1 MDKAAAV
8 ADSDESAVA
17 AVRAKN
23 DREKI
28 RNMNKPT
35 RIPVTV
41 LTGFL
46 GAGKTT
52 LLNRILSENHGKRIA
67 VIENEFGEVG
77 VDHQLVIGAEEE
89 IFETS
94 NGCICCT
101 VRGDLIRVLGQLLK
115 RRERFDYILIE
126 TTGMADPGPVAQT
139 FFLDDDLKDQFVV
152 DAIVTVVDAR
162 HFERHLQELKEPA
175 VQVGF
180 ADVVILNKTDLVN
193 ATDLARIEQKIR
205 GINGTTQVHRAVN
218 AAVPIDV
225 VLGLGAFDLDRAL
238 AVDSTFLEP
247 QYPFEWA
254 GAYELSAGRHILK
267 AGGPHGDAH
276 HEHEHEHRN
285 GHAQEQ
291 QHEHDH
297 HDHSHAALK
306 VALLPMVAA
315 TAEALAAQIEPAVRA
330 FAEGVSNVES
340 GGHLSPGK
348 APYALEMQCMGG
360 QFCIDV
366 PTAGAYALF
375 TEHAPE
381 EFGLSLNVKP
391 AAQRAFASHHHDDE
405 ISSLGIHEEQ
415 PLDARKVNDWLSYL
429 LQTHGENILRM
440 KGVLNLKGD
449 ERRYVFHGVHMMFD
463 GRPDRPWGTAG
474 RSSQLV
480 FIGRHLD
487 RDELLAG
494 FSACLA

>member
-1 MDKAAAV
+1 VDETPAV
-8 ADSDESAVA
+8 VGDDEVPVTATG
-17 AVRAKN
+17 AKN
-23 DREKI
+23 DRKEI
-28 RNMNKPT
+28 RNMNKPA

-152 DAIVTVVDAR
+152 DAIVTLVDAR
-162 HFERHLQELKEPA
+162 HFERHLTELKEPA
-175 VQVGF
+175 IQVGF
-180 ADVVILNKTDLVN
+180 ADVVILNKTDLVSV
-193 ATDLARIEQKIR
+193 TDVARIEQKIR
-205 GINGTTQVHRAVN
+205 GINGTAVVHRAVN
-218 AAVPIDV
+218 AEVPIDV

-238 AVDSTFLEP
+238 SVNSTFLEP

-254 GAYELSAGRHILK
+254 GAFEFAAGKHILK
-267 AGGPHGDAH
+267 AAGEHGHGH
-276 HEHEHEHRN
+276 HD
-285 GHAQEQ
+285 
-291 QHEHDH
+291 HDHH
-297 HDHSHAALK
+297 HDHSHTALK
-306 VALLPMVAA
+306 VALLPMPAA
-315 TAEALAAQIEPAVRA
+315 STEALAAQIEPAVRV
-330 FAEGVSNVES
+330 FAESARAVES
-340 GGHLSPGK
+340 GDRFAPGTT
-348 APYALEMQCMGG
+348 PYALDMGCMGG
-360 QFCIDV
+360 QYRIDIEK
-366 PTAGAYALF
+366 PGAYALF
-375 TEHAPE
+375 IEHAPD
-381 EFGLSLNVKP
+381 EFGLVMP
-391 AAQRAFASHHHDDE
+391 VAAAAERAFASHHHDAE
-405 ISSLGIHEEQ
+405 ISSIGIHEEKA
-415 PLDARKVNDWLSYL
+415 LDARKVNDWLSYL
-429 LQTHGENILRM
+429 LQSHGEDILRM
-440 KGVLNLKGD
+440 KGVLNIQGD
-449 ERRYVFHGVHMMFD
+449 DRRYVFHGVHMMFD
-463 GRPDRPWGTAG
+463 GRPDRPWAAAP

-480 FIGRHLD
+480 FIGRKLD
-487 RDELLAG
+487 REELLAG